1 MLETVGI
8 VRKVDEL
15 GRIVLPADVRT
26 LLDIQ
31 VNDQIEVLVDKENY
45 QVVLQKAVPV
55 CLKCKSK
62 ENLREICPN
71 YYLCKTCIDSLK

>member
-15 GRIVLPADVRT
+15 GRIVLPADIRT
-26 LLDIQ
+26 LLNIQ
-31 VNDQIEVLVDKENY
+31 ANDQIKVLVDKENS
-45 QVVLQKAVPV
+45 QVILQKAVPV

-62 ENLREICPN
+62 KDLREICPN
-71 YYLCKTCIDSLK
+71 YYLCKTCIVSLK